1 VTFRGAYARGVGV
14 AVVTGSNS
22 GIGRA
27 AAVALAVDGHTVA
40 ATMRNPD
47 KAAKLLAAAEV
58 AGVRDRV
65 HVVALDVGDDEAVRT
80 GIAAIADAH
89 GPVSVLV
96 NNAGIAPIGVL
107 EETSIAVYAEAMEV
121 NLYGAIRC
129 TQAVLP
135 GMRAAGAGV
144 IVNVSSVVGRFAS
157 LAQSPYVA
165 SKWALE
171 GVSEGLA
178 QEVAPFGIRV
188 VIVEPGVTRSAIFA
202 KNTDAP
208 NASGAYE
215 AHNRRMFQFY
225 AVGIPQATPAEEVGA
240 AIAAAVADPSTPL
253 RLTVAWGGPEIVAG
267 RAALGDDEWVAMG
280 RLADDGA
287 YYGAFLDAF
296 GVDLRPR

>member
-1 VTFRGAYARGVGV
+1 MSV

-27 AAVALAVDGHTVA
+27 TAVALAAAGHTVA
-40 ATMRNPD
+40 ATMRDPA
-47 KAAKLLAAAEV
+47 KAGKLRSAAEA
-58 AGVRDRV
+58 AGVADRI
-65 HVVALDVGDDEAVRT
+65 HVVGLDVGDDASVRD
-80 GIAAIADAH
+80 GMAAIAAAH

-107 EETSIAVYAEAMEV
+107 EETPVEVYADAMNV
-121 NLYGAIRC
+121 NVYGAIRC
-129 TQAVLP
+129 TQAVLA
-135 GMRAAGAGV
+135 GMRSAGAGV

-171 GVSEGLA
+171 GLSEGLA
-178 QEVAPFGIRV
+178 QEVAPFGVRV

-208 NASGAYE
+208 NRTGAYD
-215 AHNRRMFQFY
+215 APNRRMFQFY

-240 AIAAAVADPSTPL
+240 AIAAAVADPQAPL

-267 RAALGDDEWVAMG
+267 RAAMSDADWVAMG
-280 RLADDGA
+280 HLADDEA
-287 YYGAFLDAF
+287 YYASFEDAF
-296 GVDLRPR
+296 GLDLRPR